1 MTTPDDSTPRRPLA
15 VIAIGGNLL
24 IADKKHPEV
33 ANKGDSVRETA
44 PHIANLIESGWDTVI
59 THGNG
64 PQVGFILRRNELA
77 MGEVHPTPIDLIVAD
92 TQGAIGYMLQQAL
105 NNEFFQRKLPRQC
118 VTLVTQTRVE
128 RDDPAF
134 LNPTKPI

>member
-1 MTTPDDSTPRRPLA
+1 M
-15 VIAIGGNLL
+15 IAIGGNSL
-24 IADKKHPEV
+24 IADNKQPDV
-33 ANKGDSVRETA
+33 AHQWDAVRETA
-44 PHIANLIESGWDTVI
+44 THIANLIESGWDAVI

-77 MGEVHPTPIDLIVAD
+77 MAEVHMTPIDLIVAD

-118 VTLVTQTRVE
+118 VTLITQTRVD

-134 LNPTKPI
+134 AEAHQADWQLYG